1 MISIDGASDKIVNT
15 KSIFTGAD
23 NDPPSLLYEI
33 VNPFVLSSAALVTPP
48 SELSPSNVV
57 ILSGSMEAA
66 YTVVPPADHESV
78 RTSTTIA
85 TISDTIQYVF
95 FTLVIIKTYFL
106 GKCSFTRFNTSRKF
120 SCAAFPSIGNLFCA
134 AERSGTSLN
143 CSSVS
148 CVSSVTSSFP
158 TATTR

>member
-66 YTVVPPADHESV
+66 
-78 RTSTTIA
+78 
-85 TISDTIQYVF
+85 
-95 FTLVIIKTYFL
+95 
-106 GKCSFTRFNTSRKF
+106 
-120 SCAAFPSIGNLFCA
+120 
-134 AERSGTSLN
+134 
-143 CSSVS
+143 
-148 CVSSVTSSFP
+148 
-158 TATTR
+158 

>member
-33 VNPFVLSSAALVTPP
+33 VDDVVTQP

-120 SCAAFPSIGNLFCA
+120 SCADFPSIGNLFCA